1 MLSRWLGALVVA
13 LASASAVAQSVSGP
27 VTVAPAADCQSTANV
42 SWSFTYTVNPT
53 REFGR
58 ITNVAGATIGSYDQA
73 SVLTGGTFNGTWTQ
87 PITLPQPPNALIGS
101 YGGAGDTALTVANTA
116 EFFVLY
122 NCTTRQVIY
131 RCSGNLG
138 SCPTTAAQGLARIS
152 EPIPMTSPATLAAL
166 LLTLIGTGA
175 FLLRRRTRLRPQSRP
190 LVRR

>member
-1 MLSRWLGALVVA
+1 MLSRWLGALFVA
-13 LASASAVAQSVSGP
+13 LASAVAVAQSVSGP
-27 VTVAPAADCQSTANV
+27 VNLAPAADCQSTANV

-58 ITNVAGATIGSYDQA
+58 ISNVAGASIGSYDQA
-73 SVLTGGTFNGTWTQ
+73 GLLTGGSFSGTWTQ
-87 PITLPQPPNALIGS
+87 PITLPQPPNTLIGS
-101 YGGAGDTALTVANTA
+101 YGGAGDAGLSTANTA

-131 RCSGNLG
+131 RCTGNLG

-152 EPIPMTSPATLAAL
+152 EPIPATSPLARVAL

-175 FLLRRRTRLRPQSRP
+175 FVLGRRA

>member
-13 LASASAVAQSVSGP
+13 LASGSAFAQSVSGP
-27 VTVAPAADCQSTANV
+27 ASLAPAADCQSTANV

-58 ITNVAGATIGSYDQA
+58 ITNVAGTTIGSYDQT
-73 SVLTGGTFNGTWTQ
+73 SVLTGGSFNGTWTQ
-87 PITLPQPPNALIGS
+87 PITLPQPPNTLIGS
-101 YGGAGDTALTVANTA
+101 YGGAGDAALTTANTA
-116 EFFVLY
+116 GFFVLY

-131 RCSGNLG
+131 SCSGNLG

-152 EPIPMTSPATLAAL
+152 EAIPMTSPATLVAL

-175 FLLRRRTRLRPQSRP
+175 FLLRRTRLRPQLRP